1 MLSHKVCRRG
11 CAVTQSLS
19 SEPLLNFHSM
29 EFAEDVWSQE
39 AGCDRKAA
47 TARKGKDLE
56 PVPLKQQRCRKMRIR
71 SFQRESEREMRKWM
85 GAHRKTYNAA
95 VALVRQEA
103 S

>member
-1 MLSHKVCRRG
+1 M
-11 CAVTQSLS
+11 S

>member
-1 MLSHKVCRRG
+1 
-11 CAVTQSLS
+11 
-19 SEPLLNFHSM
+19 M

-85 GAHRKTYNAA
+85 GAHRKTYNA
-95 VALVRQEA
+95 VQIPKYSLQSTSIYFFQVP
-103 S
+103 SVDKHFSL